1 MKKIFIVLSALAL
14 TLIISVFPAIGEA
27 DWEDTGETGSGSSA
41 EGVSPGDVTAGCRI
55 RVKFSIG
62 EESFTPG
69 QEIPG
74 TRDDWGL
81 VCMIGTVHYITNWI
95 FYLIMIVVM
104 IMVLYGAFTFL
115 TSSGDPTKTGKA
127 TKVITFAVIGMIIAL
142 LARAVPQAVKYITG
156 MG

>member
-1 MKKIFIVLSALAL
+1 MKNIYIALSALILMLAI
-14 TLIISVFPAIGEA
+14 TIFPMIVAA
-27 DWEDTGETGSGSSA
+27 DWEGEGGDAGSA
-41 EGVSPGDVTAGCRI
+41 QGVSPSDITDGCRI

-62 EESFTPG
+62 EESFAPG

-81 VCMIGTVHYITNWI
+81 ICMIGTIHYITNWV
-95 FYLIMIVVM
+95 FYIIMIVVM

-115 TSSGDPTKTGKA
+115 TSSGDPSKTGKA
-127 TKVITFAVIGMIIAL
+127 TNVITFAVIGMIIAL
-142 LARAVPQAVKYITG
+142 LARAIPQAVKYITG